1 MDPVAWAFACLVASG
16 EVAAPVATPPPP
28 QARPAAETP
37 PPSSPPATRLPS
49 SSLGAL
55 ASPAHVRYTGGPASH
70 YRARRKIHTDEILQR
85 TRSRSPARRAR
96 YDEREQSR
104 SRSRTRYRRDR
115 SERSPANG
123 NNGSR
128 EYASNYDNSRAPPA
142 SHKYEDRPQ
151 SKEQMSGNSKES
163 SQDRRVYVGNLSYD
177 VKWGQLKDFMR
188 QAGDV
193 VFADVLLLANG
204 MSKGCGIVE
213 YASRDEAQTAIT
225 TLSNQNLMGRLVYVR
240 EDRETEPRFNNPA
253 PPARGGFDGG
263 YGARGGFGGGF
274 GGPPG
279 GGMGM
284 QGRGGGG
291 NQIFVSN
298 LPYQVG
304 WQDLKD
310 LFRQA
315 VSVGQ
320 ILRADVHMMPDGR
333 PKGTGIVAFDN
344 PEDAANAISSF
355 NGYDWQGRVMEVRED
370 RYAGGGGFGGPRG
383 GFNGGFRG
391 GFGGGFPPRGGFGG
405 GFAGGRGGFGG
416 GFAGGRGGYGG
427 GGYGG
432 PQAGGFGGGQGG
444 GYGGPSNHGPA
455 AAAVPANPF
464 VDFATSNGAE
474 STTIFV
480 RNLPWSTSNDDLIE
494 LFITIG
500 KVERAEIKMES
511 NMRSSGTGVVQFASQ
526 DDAATA
532 ISKFSGYQYG
542 GRPLGLSYVRYSNQG

>member
-1 MDPVAWAFACLVASG
+1 MDPLAWTLARLVASG
-16 EVAAPVATPPPP
+16 EVAAPVATSP
-28 QARPAAETP
+28 P
-37 PPSSPPATRLPS
+37 PPSSAAAETSPPPPASATRLPPS
-49 SSLGAL
+49 SWGAL
-55 ASPAHVRYTGGPASH
+55 AFRPRASPAHVRYTGGPTRH
-70 YRARRKIHTDEILQR
+70 CRARPEIHTDEILQR

-142 SHKYEDRPQ
+142 SRKYEDRPQ

-177 VKWGQLKDFMR
+177 VKWGQLKDFMP
-188 QAGDV
+188 GDV

-213 YASRDEAQTAIT
+213 YSSRDEAQTAIT

-240 EDRETEPRFNNPA
+240 EDREMEPRFNNA
-253 PPARGGFDGG
+253 GPPARGGFDGG

-315 VSVGQ
+315 VNVGQ

-370 RYAGGGGFGGPRG
+370 RY
-383 GFNGGFRG
+383 
-391 GFGGGFPPRGGFGG
+391 
-405 GFAGGRGGFGG
+405 
-416 GFAGGRGGYGG
+416 
-427 GGYGG
+427 
-432 PQAGGFGGGQGG
+432 
-444 GYGGPSNHGPA
+444 
-455 AAAVPANPF
+455 
-464 VDFATSNGAE
+464 
-474 STTIFV
+474 
-480 RNLPWSTSNDDLIE
+480 
-494 LFITIG
+494 
-500 KVERAEIKMES
+500 
-511 NMRSSGTGVVQFASQ
+511 
-526 DDAATA
+526 
-532 ISKFSGYQYG
+532 
-542 GRPLGLSYVRYSNQG
+542 